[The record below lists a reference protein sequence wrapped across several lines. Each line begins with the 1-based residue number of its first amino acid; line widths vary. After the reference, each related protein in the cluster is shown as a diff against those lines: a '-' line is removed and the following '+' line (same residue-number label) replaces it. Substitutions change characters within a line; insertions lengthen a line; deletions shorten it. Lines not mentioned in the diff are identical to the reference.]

1 MADRR
6 GYTSLYQNIP
16 VQPLSGYSDPSAF
29 IRVREA
35 VRGLEDQVTQ
45 IRGLVGNS
53 VPGYVSSVGL
63 TAPTIFSV
71 TGSPVTDTGTIALSL
86 VSQTARSVFAA
97 PTATAGTPSFRALE
111 AADIQSGV
119 FGITRGGT
127 GLSSTPTNG
136 QLLIG
141 NGSGYTLATLTAG
154 TGITVTNGMGSITV
168 TNSLPGFLNPMTT
181 LGDIIYGGAAGAA
194 TRLGGETTTTRK
206 FLRSVGVAGAATAPA
221 WDTVTKTDVGLSNVE
236 NTALSTWAGSTNLTT
251 LGTVTT
257 GTWSATSIA
266 PAKGGTG
273 LTTAPAQDVIVYGG
287 GSLSFS
293 TLAPPSSG
301 TNVLTWTSGIGITW
315 TTKQVG
321 TVTSVGMTVP
331 TGLSVTPASITTSGT
346 FAVTYTA
353 GYSIPTTASQT
364 NWDTAYNDRLKWDG
378 GSSGLTAATGR
389 TSLGATTVGSNLFTL
404 TNPSAVTFLRINA
417 DNSVSTLDAAT
428 FRTAIGAG
436 TGSGTVTSVTA
447 SSPLASSGGTTP
459 NISLGTVGVANGG
472 TGLTSFTAGQ
482 ILYASA
488 TTTIAG
494 LSVTTG
500 GLLYGG
506 ATAPAYTAI
515 ADLNWDNTNKRLG
528 ISQASPSY
536 KLTMLDNNSALST
549 SNRVVSISSTI
560 SNTVSNGNTQY
571 GIYSFLSVGNN
582 IAGTPNG
589 IYSIVDKS
597 GGANLADINAISSQA
612 TMNSMGITVTNAAGF
627 RAVSPTVTMGTFTN
641 AYGLYI
647 ESQDVTNVGTGYGIY
662 QASAADVN
670 YYGGRVFL
678 NTTDGTTDP
687 NARLLV
693 RDDVGG
699 ATGMVVRNNDTG
711 TSSLAFFA
719 LNTST
724 TGLVAYSFGSGYT
737 TSGLFEGNGTA
748 LVSGKTNGLNIG
760 ATNAAG
766 LLKFYTGGSAS
777 GNERMRIASNG
788 NVTVDTNVLFVDAL
802 NNRVGVNMTPTVA
815 LDVTGAAAVSGAL
828 TLTTTDLGYTTS
840 GLQLRSSV
848 PGASAST
855 DYFFH
860 RGADTTVM
868 DRIVVHTPSTSA
880 GMGFAHMT
888 SGGVTRFFSDGNT
901 GNFTVDGGTLFVD
914 AVNNEVGIGTTAP
927 GQRLEVAGTIIVTG
941 NSDMPASAGTNVRI
955 TGGYASPD
963 IGRIFVGDGSGWK
976 LHFSSRTAS
985 TNTDRVTFTDA
996 GRVGIGATTPGVRLD
1011 VSETL
1016 AVATSSTFSAAAIR
1030 MNPVYTA
1037 TGTITVK
1044 HRYLHFT
1051 QPTISGG
1058 TTTFTDAHTMYFD
1071 AAAGTHRAVDAGT
1084 TKTTP
1089 GTVNAWVKIDINGT
1103 TYYIP
1108 AYTSKTA

>member
-1 MADRR
+1 
-6 GYTSLYQNIP
+6 
-16 VQPLSGYSDPSAF
+16 
-29 IRVREA
+29 
-35 VRGLEDQVTQ
+35 
-45 IRGLVGNS
+45 
-53 VPGYVSSVGL
+53 
-63 TAPTIFSV
+63 
-71 TGSPVTDTGTIALSL
+71 
-86 VSQTARSVFAA
+86 
-97 PTATAGTPSFRALE
+97 LE